1 MAEAIARQLAQ
12 EPRFA
17 GRFGFDSAGTGSWHV
32 GEVADSRTLR
42 TLEKRG
48 VAAPSRARQVQRQ
61 DFAEFDVLVAMDEGH
76 LHQLLSWPG
85 SQPAK
90 VVKMLNYLDGGDV
103 PDPYYGTQRDFDN
116 LYEMLESAISAMLED
131 LS

>member
-1 MAEAIARQLAQ
+1 MG
-12 EPRFA
+12 EP
-17 GRFGFDSAGTGSWHV
+17 
-32 GEVADSRTLR
+32 ADSRTLR

-76 LHQLLSWPG
+76 LHQLLGWPG
-85 SQPAK
+85 SQPVK